1 MSDRQSIPL
10 EFYQPEGS
18 GGSPNGAQQQQQIPY
33 NQQQPQY
40 LVQTDASMMDFEVPT
55 NYIHYADL
63 NFKQKFMEDMLGA
76 TVRAKKAKVPP
87 GFTVSYTKHGQP
99 FLQSTEL
106 EKLDPD
112 DVRAAEEHT
121 QYNLKI
127 TCSNQEVERVYG
139 AGIYLYFN
147 FILFC
152 IGINFILFLGVLINM
167 VPHYYYGVRANHF
180 KDYTIQEYIL
190 KSLNLQSY
198 YQEEAKLFY
207 FWSTFACI
215 IISFLMGPIY
225 AFKINYYFR
234 KNQTH
239 DFEDGFEVDDE
250 ITKNLKIS
258 HKSRIFR
265 FIVSY
270 TVFGLLIGV
279 SAVCTVFVLKAVNE
293 YRFLTNIL
301 TTSFISAVIIRV
313 INVIYEFFCMYL
325 TRFEKHRTWTNFR
338 NHNTLKLFVF
348 KIINVIVLYILRDRI
363 FRNITNE
370 EISPGCPFVDVGS
383 QLLFILVLDLTIQNI
398 WEIIYSVVWARIG
411 KMFEKKG
418 KKGTDYYK
426 PEFDLADEY
435 IEILYRQFIVYLGL
449 PIFPIVTLFGIVC
462 NFVEYY
468 VDRFRLFK
476 ICKRP
481 HRLQGSMKKF
491 LSFYLL
497 IISVVCVVTYPYGS
511 GWVLIQIGFDKGYL
525 SENCPL
531 FEGYPNAT
539 TVTI

>member
-1 MSDRQSIPL
+1 MSDRKSIPM
-10 EFYQPEGS
+10 EFYQPGS
-18 GGSPNGAQQQQQIPY
+18 SSSPNGAQEFQQQQQQHQQPL
-33 NQQQPQY
+33 QQQNMM
-40 LVQTDASMMDFEVPT
+40 DASMMNFEIPS
-55 NYIHYADL
+55 NYIHYSDL

-76 TVRAKKAKVPP
+76 TVRTKKAKVPP
-87 GFTVSYTKHGQP
+87 GFTVAYTKHGQP

-112 DVRAAEEHT
+112 DIKAAEEHAK
-121 QYNLKI
+121 YNLKI

-152 IGINFILFLGVLINM
+152 IGINFILLCGVIVNL
-167 VPHYYYGVRANHF
+167 VPHYYYGVKNDHF
-180 KDYTIQEYIL
+180 RDYTIQEYIL

-198 YQEEAKLFY
+198 YQEESKLFY
-207 FWSTFACI
+207 FWSTFGCI
-215 IISFLMGPIY
+215 ILSFLMGPIY
-225 AFKINYYFR
+225 AFKINHYFR
-234 KNQTH
+234 KNRTH

-265 FIVSY
+265 FIASY
-270 TVFGLLIGV
+270 TIFCFLIGV
-279 SAVCTVFVLKAVNE
+279 SAICNVFVLKAVNE

-313 INVIYEFFCMYL
+313 INVVYEFICMYL
-325 TRFEKHRTWTNFR
+325 TRFEKHRTWSNFR

-348 KIINVIVLYILRDRI
+348 KIVNVIVLYILRDRI

-370 EISPGCPFVDVGS
+370 EILPGCPFVDVGS

-411 KMFEKKG
+411 RMFEKKG

-435 IEILYRQFIVYLGL
+435 IEILYRQFIVYLGI
-449 PIFPIVTLFGIVC
+449 PIYPIVALFGVVC
-462 NFVEYY
+462 NIVEYY

-511 GWVLIQIGFDKGYL
+511 GWVLIQIGFEKGYL
-525 SENCPL
+525 NDNCYL
-531 FEGYPNAT
+531 FQGYPNST
-539 TVTI
+539 TAVI